1 MSLYD
6 ILLQKGKE
14 KKMGY
19 RLKILFNNLEH
30 RSLITKLSIK
40 PYGILVHW
48 KNSEYVRFGFIKS
61 HTNPST
67 YIGIIVI

>member
-1 MSLYD
+1 M
-6 ILLQKGKE
+6 IFCFKREKK